1 MKWQWWGLA
10 LIPIV
15 AGLVIASL
23 MADIPTLTNPII
35 YMRVDL
41 GTLAVIIG
49 LALSALATVGLT
61 LWGWT
66 ERRGEQRVVSVRAQV
81 AEERRRFLQRLDHEL
96 KNPLTAIRAGLANLV
111 NGLATATLR
120 QPFDPSTGLRA
131 GSAQDKAQ
139 DTAHQEALASVEAQ
153 VLRLS
158 RLTSDL
164 RKLADLEARPLERVP
179 VNVAELL
186 QEAVTLA
193 QEQPEA
199 EARRLTLTLPQAPWP
214 VPDVLGDWD
223 LLFLATYNLLDNA
236 LKFTR
241 PGDTVEVRAF
251 EGGASVAI
259 EVADT
264 GPGISQEEL
273 PRVWEELYRG
283 QGARGVPGSGLGLA
297 LVRAIVERHGGQV
310 TLRSRAGQGTV
321 VTMRLP
327 TQ

>member
-1 MKWQWWGLA
+1 MKWQRWGLA

-23 MADIPTLTNPII
+23 MVDIPTLTNPII

-41 GTLAVIIG
+41 GTLAVIAG
-49 LALSALATVGLT
+49 LVLSVLVTVGLV
-61 LWGWT
+61 LWVWAG
-66 ERRGEQRVVSVRAQV
+66 RRGEQRVTGVRAQV
-81 AEERRRFLQRLDHEL
+81 AEERRQFLQRLDHEL
-96 KNPLTAIRAGLANLV
+96 KNPLTAIRAGLANLA
-111 NGLATATLR
+111 NGRATATLR
-120 QPFDPSTGLRA
+120 Q
-131 GSAQDKAQ
+131 AQ
-139 DTAHQEALASVEAQ
+139 DTAQQEALASVEAQ

-164 RKLADLEARPLERVP
+164 RKLAELETRPLERVP
-179 VNVAELL
+179 IDVAELL
-186 QEAVTLA
+186 REAVTLA

-199 EARRLTLTLPQAPWP
+199 EARQFTLTLPQAPWP

-251 EGGASVAI
+251 EGGSFVAI

-264 GPGISQEEL
+264 GPGILEEEVS
-273 PRVWEELYRG
+273 RVWEELYRG

-297 LVRAIVERHGGQV
+297 LVRAIVERHGGRV
-310 TLRSRAGQGTV
+310 TLRSREGQGTV

-327 TQ
+327 VQ

>member
-1 MKWQWWGLA
+1 MKWHRWGLVLVPLA
-10 LIPIV
+10 
-15 AGLVIASL
+15 AGLAIASL
-23 MADIPTLTNPII
+23 FVDIPTLPNPII
-35 YMRVDL
+35 YVRVDV
-41 GTLAVIIG
+41 GTLALIAGSVLSILAAAG
-49 LALSALATVGLT
+49 LASWAWAGRRCQRNAADVLA
-61 LWGWT
+61 
-66 ERRGEQRVVSVRAQV
+66 QA

-111 NGLATATLR
+111 NGLASPT
-120 QPFDPSTGLRA
+120 Q
-131 GSAQDKAQ
+131 
-139 DTAHQEALASVEAQ
+139 QEAMASVETQ

-164 RKLADLEARPLERVP
+164 RKLAELETRSLERAP
-179 VNVAELL
+179 VDIAELL
-186 QEAVTLA
+186 REAVALA

-199 EARRLTLTLPQAPWP
+199 EAQQLTLVLPQAPWP
-214 VPDVLGDWD
+214 VPNILGDWD
-223 LLFLATYNLLDNA
+223 LLFLAAYNLLDNA

-251 EGGASVAI
+251 EDGTSVVI

-264 GPGISQEEL
+264 GPGIPQEEV

-297 LVRAIVERHGGQV
+297 LARAIVERHGGRV
-310 TLRSRAGQGTV
+310 ALRSRVGQGTV

-327 TQ
+327 VR

>member
-1 MKWQWWGLA
+1 MKWHRWGLVLVPLA
-10 LIPIV
+10 
-15 AGLVIASL
+15 AGLAIASL
-23 MADIPTLTNPII
+23 FVDIPTLPNPII
-35 YMRVDL
+35 YVRVDV
-41 GTLAVIIG
+41 GTLALIAGSVLSILAAAG
-49 LALSALATVGLT
+49 LAS
-61 LWGWT
+61 WGWAG
-66 ERRGEQRVVSVRAQV
+66 RRCQRNAADVLAQA

-111 NGLATATLR
+111 NGLASPT
-120 QPFDPSTGLRA
+120 Q
-131 GSAQDKAQ
+131 
-139 DTAHQEALASVEAQ
+139 QEAMASVETQ

-164 RKLADLEARPLERVP
+164 RKLAELETRSLERAP
-179 VNVAELL
+179 VDIAELL
-186 QEAVTLA
+186 REAVALA

-199 EARRLTLTLPQAPWP
+199 EAQQLTLVLPQAPWP
-214 VPDVLGDWD
+214 VPNILGDWD
-223 LLFLATYNLLDNA
+223 LLFLAAYNLLDNA

-251 EGGASVAI
+251 EDGTSVVI

-264 GPGISQEEL
+264 GPGIPQEEV

-297 LVRAIVERHGGQV
+297 LARAIVERHGGRV
-310 TLRSRAGQGTV
+310 ALRSRVGQGTV

-327 TQ
+327 VR

>member
-1 MKWQWWGLA
+1 MKWQRWGLV
-10 LIPIV
+10 LIPVV
-15 AGLVIASL
+15 AGWVVASL
-23 MADIPTLTNPII
+23 MVDVPALTNPII
-35 YMRVDL
+35 YMRVNL
-41 GTLAVIIG
+41 STLAVIIG
-49 LALSALATVGLT
+49 LSLSVLVMVGLV
-61 LWGWT
+61 LWEWAGQ
-66 ERRGEQRVVSVRAQV
+66 RGEQRATSVRAQV

-96 KNPLTAIRAGLANLV
+96 KNPLTAIRAGLANLA
-111 NGLATATLR
+111 NGLATAT
-120 QPFDPSTGLRA
+120 Q
-131 GSAQDKAQ
+131 
-139 DTAHQEALASVEAQ
+139 QEALASVEAQ

-164 RKLADLEARPLERVP
+164 RKLAELEARPLERAP
-179 VNVAELL
+179 VDVAELL

-199 EARRLTLTLPQAPWP
+199 DARQLTLTLPQAPWP

-236 LKFTR
+236 VKFTR

-251 EGGASVAI
+251 EGGAFVVI

-264 GPGISQEEL
+264 GPGIPEQEVS
-273 PRVWEELYRG
+273 RVWEELYRG

-297 LVRAIVERHGGQV
+297 LVRAIVERHGGRV
-310 TLRSRAGQGTV
+310 TLRSREGQGTV

-327 TQ
+327 VR

>member
-1 MKWQWWGLA
+1 MKWQRWGLA

-23 MADIPTLTNPII
+23 MVDIPTLTNPII

-41 GTLAVIIG
+41 GTLAAIVG
-49 LALSALATVGLT
+49 VALSVLVTVGLV
-61 LWGWT
+61 LWGWA
-66 ERRGEQRVVSVRAQV
+66 ERRGGQRVADLRIQA

-96 KNPLTAIRAGLANLV
+96 KNPLTAIRAGLANLA
-111 NGLATATLR
+111 NGLATAT
-120 QPFDPSTGLRA
+120 Q
-131 GSAQDKAQ
+131 
-139 DTAHQEALASVEAQ
+139 QEALASVEAQ

-164 RKLADLEARPLERVP
+164 RKLADLETRPLEDLETRPLEQVP
-179 VNVAELL
+179 VDVAELL

-199 EARRLTLTLPQAPWP
+199 DTRQFTLTLPQAPWP

-236 LKFTR
+236 LKFTC

-251 EGGASVAI
+251 EGGAFVVI

-264 GPGISQEEL
+264 GPGILKEEIS
-273 PRVWEELYRG
+273 RVWEELYRG

-297 LVRAIVERHGGQV
+297 LARAIVERHGGQV
-310 TLRSRAGQGTV
+310 TLRSRTGQGTV

>member
-1 MKWQWWGLA
+1 MKWQRWGLA

-23 MADIPTLTNPII
+23 MVDIPTLTNPII

-41 GTLAVIIG
+41 GTLAAIVG
-49 LALSALATVGLT
+49 VALSVLVTVGLV
-61 LWGWT
+61 LWGWA
-66 ERRGEQRVVSVRAQV
+66 ERRGGQRVANLRIQA

-96 KNPLTAIRAGLANLV
+96 KNPLTAIRAGLANLA
-111 NGLATATLR
+111 NGLATAT
-120 QPFDPSTGLRA
+120 Q
-131 GSAQDKAQ
+131 
-139 DTAHQEALASVEAQ
+139 QEALASVEAQ

-164 RKLADLEARPLERVP
+164 RKLADLETRPLEQVP
-179 VNVAELL
+179 VDVAELL

-199 EARRLTLTLPQAPWP
+199 DTRQFTLTLPQAPWP

-236 LKFTR
+236 LKFTC

-251 EGGASVAI
+251 EGGAFVVI

-264 GPGISQEEL
+264 GPGILKEEIS
-273 PRVWEELYRG
+273 RVWEELYRG
-283 QGARGVPGSGLGLA
+283 QGARGIPGSGLGLA
-297 LVRAIVERHGGQV
+297 LARAIVERHGGRV
-310 TLRSRAGQGTV
+310 TLRSREGQGTV

-327 TQ
+327 VQ